1 MWRRRRKHRE
11 QLKDYYGILG
21 VSPGASQKA
30 IQKAF
35 WKLAQTCHPDVDPDP
50 DATERFK
57 EMVEAYQALKHPG
70 WRDDYDARIIAE
82 FCKSYL
88 GSFEAGEKPK
98 DKPKPVVQRIIK
110 KGF

>member
-1 MWRRRRKHRE
+1 MKLWRRKRRDG
-11 QLKDYYGILG
+11 LKNYYAILG

-35 WKLAQTCHPDVDPDP
+35 WKLAQTCHPDVNPDP
-50 DATERFK
+50 DAGEKFK
-57 EMVEAYQALKHPG
+57 EMVEAYQALKHPDE
-70 WRDDYDARIIAE
+70 RDDYDARIISE

-88 GSFEAGEKPK
+88 GSFEVEKKSPEKPR
-98 DKPKPVVQRIIK
+98 PVVQRIIK